1 MIILDGKKT
10 SKEIKEELKQKTSEL
25 VAAGK
30 KVPHLAVILVGDN
43 GASKTYVN
51 SKIKACEYVGF
62 KSTLVKYD
70 DSVSERELLD
80 KIREINAD
88 EDIDGLIVQLPLP
101 KHIDEQKVIE
111 TIDYKK
117 DVDGFHPVNVGRLVL
132 GLPAF
137 VPATP
142 MGIMELLKRY
152 EVPVRGKHAVVLGRS
167 HIVGRPMSILLS
179 QKGEFADATVTLCH
193 SRTPD
198 IEKFTKEADI
208 VVVALGKPEYLT
220 GEMVKEGAVVIDVG
234 ITRVETD
241 ENEKG
246 YKIVGDVHFD
256 SVSKKASYITPV
268 PGGVGPMTI
277 ASLLMNTYLS
287 ATGKIY

>member
-10 SKEIKEELKQKTSEL
+10 SKEIKEELKQKTAEL

-70 DSVSERELLD
+70 ESVSEQELLD
-80 KIREINAD
+80 KIREINSD

-101 KHIDEQKVIE
+101 KHINEQKVIE
-111 TIDYKK
+111 AIDYKK
-117 DVDGFHPVNVGRLVL
+117 DVDGFHPVNAGRLVL

-152 EVPVRGKHAVVLGRS
+152 KVPVRGKHAVVLGRS

-234 ITRVETD
+234 ITRVETN

>member
-10 SKEIKEELKQKTSEL
+10 SKEIKEELKQKTAGL

-70 DSVSERELLD
+70 ETISERELLD